1 MMHGMNAA
9 AMVERLWDLLLS
21 QPNLLA
27 AHLSHYAMLMRD
39 ETELAVAE
47 LRYRSL
53 MLVMLL
59 GWLALCGFAG
69 CGLAVVGHNTSRRP
83 RARMGVVDRS
93 MRPSGRCCLQFG
105 GVTAQT
111 KNATVARVASAN
123 LHRCCLA
130 EKQCPLTPAPA
141 RSPSWQTHVRPSHT
155 IGHRKIWVTHHPIP
169 I

>member
-39 ETELAVAE
+39 ETELAVTE

-59 GWLALCGFAG
+59 G
-69 CGLAVVGHNTSRRP
+69 CGLLFVGLL
-83 RARMGVVDRS
+83 GVALLLW
-93 MRPSGRCCLQFG
+93 G
-105 GVTAQT
+105 T
-111 KNATVARVASAN
+111 
-123 LHRCCLA
+123 
-130 EKQCPLTPAPA
+130 TPAE
-141 RSPSWQTHVRPSHT
+141 
-155 IGHRKIWVTHHPIP
+155 GHAHAWVLWLVPCVPLAGAVFSLVALLRKRRTPLWRELQAQISIDVALLKNNAH
-169 I
+169 